1 MLSKGRRGH
10 SPAAPPPAQQRTRD
24 QEGIQGEPQGTS
36 PLRFPFG
43 RRRSGETPLAEGK
56 NDRRTPRAARKI
68 WSICVNYRVFLLH
81 RSRDYGIML

>member
-56 NDRRTPRAARKI
+56 TIAKRLEPRGNFGV
-68 WSICVNYRVFLLH
+68 SV
-81 RSRDYGIML
+81 